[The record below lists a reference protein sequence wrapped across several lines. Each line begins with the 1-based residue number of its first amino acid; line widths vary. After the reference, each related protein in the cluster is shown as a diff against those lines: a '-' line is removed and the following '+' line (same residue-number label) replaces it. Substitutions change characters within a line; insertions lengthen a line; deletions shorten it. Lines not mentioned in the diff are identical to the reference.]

1 MHSLNSFPKRTLT
14 TEVKRLLWKEEAAA
28 ELAFLPALVVD
39 IAPLKP
45 RGVSF

>member
-1 MHSLNSFPKRTLT
+1 MHSLNSFPNRNLT
-14 TEVKRLLWKEEAAA
+14 VEVKKLLWKEETAA

-45 RGVSF
+45 SGVSF